1 MQQGVFHQ
9 AVVAIEQNQLAIG
22 ASLIAGSISFW
33 CLHGK
38 PERQVFTLTFQPE
51 SLESAKKYIDF
62 TKTQFQKGT
71 SIEPSQSVEMSNGE
85 VLSFRPTLY
94 PLTSET
100 KVAGVSLRRK
110 TIPVEVVEIWANGE
124 KQGFFDFK
132 QNKYV
137 ASSTNDVGQ
146 KVIAAIDKSVA
157 Y

>member
-1 MQQGVFHQ
+1 MQHDVVHQ
-9 AVVAIEQNQLAIG
+9 AVFAIEQNQLAIG

-51 SLESAKKYIDF
+51 SLETAKKYIDF
-62 TKTQFQKGT
+62 TEIQFQSGM
-71 SIEPSQSVEMSNGE
+71 SIEPSQAVEMSNGE

-94 PLTSET
+94 PLTSEM
-100 KVAGVSLRRK
+100 KIAGTTLRRK
-110 TIPVEVVEIWANGE
+110 TVPVEVVEIWADGE
-124 KQGFFDFK
+124 KQGYFDFR

-137 ASSTNDVGQ
+137 ASSTNDMGQ
-146 KVIAAIDKSVA
+146 KVIAAIDDAA

>member
-1 MQQGVFHQ
+1 MQQDVVHQ

-38 PERQVFTLTFQPE
+38 PERQVFTLSFEPE
-51 SLESAKKYIDF
+51 SLETTKKYIDF
-62 TKTQFQKGT
+62 TKNQFQVGV
-71 SIEPSQSVEMSNGE
+71 SVEPSQFVEMSNGE

-100 KVAGVSLRRK
+100 RVVGVSLRRK
-110 TIPVEVVEIWANGE
+110 TIPVEVVEIWADGE
-124 KQGFFDFK
+124 KQGYFDFR

-146 KVIAAIDKSVA
+146 KVIAAIDESAA

>member
-1 MQQGVFHQ
+1 MQQGVVHQ

-33 CLHGK
+33 FLHGQ
-38 PERQVFTLTFQPE
+38 PERQVFTLTFQPQ

-62 TKTQFQKGT
+62 TKTQFQNGM
-71 SIEPSQSVEMSNGE
+71 SIEPSQWIEMSNGE

-100 KVAGVSLRRK
+100 KIAGLALRRK
-110 TIPVEVVEIWANGE
+110 TLPVEVVEIWADGE
-124 KQGFFDFK
+124 KQGYFDFK

-137 ASSTNDVGQ
+137 ASSNDDVGQ
-146 KVIAAIDKSVA
+146 MVSAAIDHDA

>member
-1 MQQGVFHQ
+1 MQQGVVRR
-9 AVVAIEQNQLAIG
+9 AAITIEQNQLAIG

-38 PERQVFTLTFQPE
+38 PERQVFTLTFQPD

-62 TKTQFQKGT
+62 TKTQFQFGV
-71 SIEPSQSVEMSNGE
+71 SVEPTQSVEMSNGE
-85 VLSFRPTLY
+85 MLSFRPTLY

-100 KVAGVSLRRK
+100 KIAGIAFRHK
-110 TIPVEVVEIWANGE
+110 TIPVEVVEVWAHGE
-124 KQGFFDFK
+124 KQGYFDFK

-137 ASSTNDVGQ
+137 ASSTTDVGQ
-146 KVIAAIDKSVA
+146 KVIAAIDDNAA